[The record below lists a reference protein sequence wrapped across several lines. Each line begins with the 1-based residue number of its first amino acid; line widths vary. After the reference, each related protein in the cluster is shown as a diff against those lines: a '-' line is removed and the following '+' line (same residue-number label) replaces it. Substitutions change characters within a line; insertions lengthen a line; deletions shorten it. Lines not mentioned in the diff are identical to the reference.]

1 MHGIFTISLDFE
13 LHWGVFDKKDRAAQ
27 KACYENTLR
36 LVPEMLEMFS
46 RYDVHVTW
54 ATVGSLFA
62 DHAAEWS
69 LLKPGKEPQYENEVY
84 SAYAYARAQ
93 GLEPNVNW
101 AHFAPSHV
109 QMIRNYPGQELG
121 THTFSHFYCLEPTQS
136 PEAFSEDLDAA
147 NKASAKFNNQLVS
160 LVFPRNQFEPGFLR
174 ICYQKGIRA
183 VRSNPKDW
191 FWTPV
196 ADSASGLARKIFRTA
211 DAYIP
216 VGRRTS
222 YPLASIKV
230 VNDEPLQLPASRF
243 LRPWSPRLKAA
254 NGLQLKRIK
263 SEMSSAASR
272 NECFHLWWHPE
283 NFGYFP
289 EENMKQLKTLL
300 DHYILLQDRYGMK
313 SWNMGEYVTALA
325 NPN

>member
-136 PEAFSEDLDAA
+136 PEAFSADLDAA
-147 NKASAKFNNQLVS
+147 NKAWDRYLPIMLLNGACLNPV
-160 LVFPRNQFEPGFLR
+160 RNR
-174 ICYQKGIRA
+174 
-183 VRSNPKDW
+183 
-191 FWTPV
+191 
-196 ADSASGLARKIFRTA
+196 
-211 DAYIP
+211 
-216 VGRRTS
+216 
-222 YPLASIKV
+222 
-230 VNDEPLQLPASRF
+230 
-243 LRPWSPRLKAA
+243 
-254 NGLQLKRIK
+254 
-263 SEMSSAASR
+263 
-272 NECFHLWWHPE
+272 
-283 NFGYFP
+283 
-289 EENMKQLKTLL
+289 NMKMKFTLHMPMHAHRDL
-300 DHYILLQDRYGMK
+300 NL
-313 SWNMGEYVTALA
+313 T
-325 NPN
+325 